1 MIGMTWM
8 TALLSWTKSTTA
20 LLSWTKS
27 TKATYAVVSTLILV
41 PFDYL
46 LRGVLTIGTR
56 KAATLLLADD
66 YDDGWTGTIFRGT
79 LYATAYCLFW
89 TATCLYIRTVVVAVP
104 GAWTVLL
111 FFQVLI

>member
-8 TALLSWTKSTTA
+8 TLLASKAKPTTLLSWTKS
-20 LLSWTKS
+20 
-27 TKATYAVVSTLILV
+27 KATYAVVSTLILV